1 MGESSLPYVLVYDQ
15 LGNSIAVATY
25 GTFIASYYSNKSK
38 TGFKII
44 IFKILTFPPFI
55 SLIVAL
61 FLMGVEFNDTITKVL
76 SNFAN
81 TIVPLALVAVGLQ
94 LQFRLPKDE
103 IKPFSVA
110 LVIKLIMAPT
120 IAILICKLFNWNNQA
135 AIVSIMEAGMA
146 SMITAGVIASMTGLA
161 PRLST
166 SIVGYG
172 IIISFFTTA
181 VLFKIIG

>member
-1 MGESSLPYVLVYDQ
+1 M
-15 LGNSIAVATY
+15 
-25 GTFIASYYSNKSK
+25 
-38 TGFKII
+38 
-44 IFKILTFPPFI
+44 
-55 SLIVAL
+55 
-61 FLMGVEFNDTITKVL
+61 
-76 SNFAN
+76 
-81 TIVPLALVAVGLQ
+81 ALVV
-94 LQFRLPKDE
+94 
-103 IKPFSVA
+103 
-110 LVIKLIMAPT
+110 KLIMAPI

-166 SIVGYG
+166 AIVGYG

>member
-1 MGESSLPYVLVYDQ
+1 M
-15 LGNSIAVATY
+15 
-25 GTFIASYYSNKSK
+25 
-38 TGFKII
+38 
-44 IFKILTFPPFI
+44 
-55 SLIVAL
+55 IVAL

-76 SNFAN
+76 TNFAN

-94 LQFRLPKDE
+94 LQFRLPKEDL
-103 IKPFSVA
+103 KPFSVA
-110 LVIKLIMAPT
+110 LVVKLILAPI
-120 IAILICKLFNWNNQA
+120 IAILVCKLFGWNNQA

-166 SIVGYG
+166 AIVGYG